1 MSETLKG
8 NLSQLKLV
16 DILRILCNS
25 QRTGKLSLQSGD
37 DMADIYF
44 LSGAVI
50 HAKYGMIVGENAIY
64 TLFAW
69 SDGIF
74 TFHPNISVKN
84 KTILTPA
91 PEILKRADTFDS
103 EWEEVRKAL
112 PNTNLVF
119 KMSYG
124 TPSEISLNA
133 TEWNILRHING
144 LDSVREI
151 AQKVEMT
158 ILDVAKAFCKLYQ
171 AGLIEMVG
179 ESISR
184 EEHKTGIDPNIFKTV
199 EKELAQIIGP
209 LAPIVLD
216 DHIGGLGEN
225 REAFPKDKMPELI
238 ELLSNEITDPRKM
251 IDFQKTMLGLIR
263 NM

>member
-16 DILRILCNS
+16 DIMKILCSS
-25 QRTGKLSLQSGD
+25 QRTGKLSLQNGEEI
-37 DMADIYF
+37 ADIYF
-44 LSGAVI
+44 LSGAII
-50 HAKYGMIVGENAIY
+50 HAKYNMTIGENAIY
-64 TLFAW
+64 AIFAW

-84 KTILTPA
+84 KTILTPPA
-91 PEILKRADTFDS
+91 EILKRAEAVDG
-103 EWEEVRKAL
+103 EWEDVRKII

-144 LDSVREI
+144 IDSIREI
-151 AQKVEMT
+151 AQKVEMAL
-158 ILDVAKAFCKLYQ
+158 LDVSKAFCKLYQ
-171 AGLIEMVG
+171 AGLIEMMG

-184 EEHKTGIDPNIFKTV
+184 EERKTGIDPSIFQTV

-216 DHIGGLGEN
+216 DHISGLGES
-225 REAFPKDKMPELI
+225 RDAFPKEKMPELI
-238 ELLSNEITDPRKM
+238 ELLSNEITDAKKM
-251 IDFQKTMLGLIR
+251 IDFQKSMLSVIK
-263 NM
+263 NI